1 MPQEKESTEQQSPQ
15 DVYYPSFLLLEMVM
29 GLAVFILVAV
39 ILAGFFPVG
48 LEDPADP
55 TDNLYVPK
63 PEWYFVFLYQLL
75 MYFPGRLEAVA
86 TFVVTAGGFLML
98 LLLPFIDKNAEK
110 RPRKRPIAMAAM
122 LLTVLAVPVL
132 TLIGL

>member
-48 LEDPADP
+48 L
-55 TDNLYVPK
+55 
-63 PEWYFVFLYQLL
+63 
-75 MYFPGRLEAVA
+75 
-86 TFVVTAGGFLML
+86 
-98 LLLPFIDKNAEK
+98 
-110 RPRKRPIAMAAM
+110 
-122 LLTVLAVPVL
+122 
-132 TLIGL
+132 